1 LLTCFSNSSQIISTL
16 DKEQRTAIFGQYD
29 HLRIYGMDFFNQL
42 EKHDFQVQK
51 IAVKE
56 LYTKEE
62 IEKYRLD
69 ETEILPLVQKSI
81 DQ

>member
-1 LLTCFSNSSQIISTL
+1 MCKSSWIKNKTIDSVF
-16 DKEQRTAIFGQYD
+16 RF
-29 HLRIYGMDFFNQL
+29 MDFFNQL

-62 IEKYRLD
+62 IERYRLD